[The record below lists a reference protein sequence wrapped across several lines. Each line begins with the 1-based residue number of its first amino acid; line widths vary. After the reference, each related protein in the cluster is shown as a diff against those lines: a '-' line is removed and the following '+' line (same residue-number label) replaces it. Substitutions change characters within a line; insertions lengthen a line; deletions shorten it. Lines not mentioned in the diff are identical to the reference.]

1 VNIIYFGNDW
11 FAENRTSSH
20 HIARRL
26 AQRHQILYVD
36 SPGFRAPQATAR
48 DARKIYN
55 KLKGVLRNP
64 RPVHENIWH
73 VVVPQ
78 VPYRSVPGVRTANR
92 MTSAYLVRR
101 AARHLGFDRYLLWF
115 ATPDLGP
122 LAGHLDEDLVVYYC
136 TDLHTSLPHVDEREM
151 GRIDEDLTK
160 RADQVFVCSNTLLDQ
175 KRKLNPTTL
184 YSPHGVDVDLFRQAC
199 DPGLTVADHARHL
212 RHPVI
217 GYFGLVGNWIDL
229 DLIQY
234 LAKARPEWT
243 FLFVGLVN
251 VDVSAL
257 TQYSNIV
264 FVGQQPYMSLPTW
277 AKAFDVA
284 LYPARPTGFSLNAN
298 PLKIR
303 EYLAAGKPVVSIPT
317 VEVQRLARWVRI
329 ATTPEAFLHEI
340 EDALKSDS
348 DELRQSRIQAISDTT
363 WEARVAEVWD
373 VVEKRLRAV
382 NSNFKESLQPCS

>member
-1 VNIIYFGNDW
+1 V
-11 FAENRTSSH
+11 
-20 HIARRL
+20 
-26 AQRHQILYVD
+26 
-36 SPGFRAPQATAR
+36 
-48 DARKIYN
+48 
-55 KLKGVLRNP
+55 
-64 RPVHENIWH
+64 
-73 VVVPQ
+73 
-78 VPYRSVPGVRTANR
+78 
-92 MTSAYLVRR
+92 
-101 AARHLGFDRYLLWF
+101 
-115 ATPDLGP
+115 
-122 LAGHLDEDLVVYYC
+122 
-136 TDLHTSLPHVDEREM
+136 
-151 GRIDEDLTK
+151 
-160 RADQVFVCSNTLLDQ
+160 
-175 KRKLNPTTL
+175 
-184 YSPHGVDVDLFRQAC
+184 
-199 DPGLTVADHARHL
+199 
-212 RHPVI
+212 
-217 GYFGLVGNWIDL
+217 VGNWIDL

-251 VDVSAL
+251 FDVIAL
-257 TQYSNIV
+257 AQYSNIV
-264 FVGQQPYMSLPTW
+264 FVGQQPYLSLPTW

-348 DELRQSRIQAISDTT
+348 DELRQSRIQSIADTT